1 MTKYEYMANFAAKK
15 AHFETVALAV
25 GVVCMFTF
33 QIGLGHMVQ
42 VQGIGI
48 ECKIGRVLDWNG
60 MSTEKGSFLCYETNQ

>member
-33 QIGLGHMVQ
+33 QIGLGHMV
-42 VQGIGI
+42 
-48 ECKIGRVLDWNG
+48 
-60 MSTEKGSFLCYETNQ
+60 